1 VHERRSRHASWERM
15 AVGLVMVVMVVV
27 VRRRRLRMLLHE
39 RYGLWDDGQRCQLPL
54 RGAFRAARRHRD
66 RGAGL
71 VVQLMIVKS
80 GCSHGRR
87 TRRPGSEMPS
97 MRLHCSDIR

>member
-1 VHERRSRHASWERM
+1 MRLGRDWRRAAGLRRVHERRSRHASWERM

-54 RGAFRAARRHRD
+54 RGAF
-66 RGAGL
+66 
-71 VVQLMIVKS
+71 
-80 GCSHGRR
+80 
-87 TRRPGSEMPS
+87 
-97 MRLHCSDIR
+97 